1 MEAAIFFVLA
11 ALMLGCGAAMVW
23 LPKPQHA
30 ATAMIG
36 AMLAGAGLLAW
47 LKAEFMALAVLLA
60 LAGGTAMLM
69 MMGLPLLSRLS
80 PLAASRPDEDRSF
93 WAGIVAVLFAGI
105 TYRVLATAPWGLE
118 NHSIQALTEAQR
130 GLGAVRTL
138 GETLVSGYALALMGG
153 VFLIGV
159 AIAVAI
165 AMTQP
170 EADA

>member
-1 MEAAIFFVLA
+1 MDA
-11 ALMLGCGAAMVW
+11 ALFCLMAALLLGCGAAMVW

-30 ATAMIG
+30 ALAMAG
-36 AMLAGAGLLAW
+36 AMVAGAGMMAW

-60 LAGGTAMLM
+60 LAGGAAMLM
-69 MMGLPLLSRLS
+69 LVGLPLLGRRA

-93 WAGIVAVLFAGI
+93 WAGIVAVLFAVI
-105 TYRVLATAPWGLE
+105 TYRVLATSPWGLE
-118 NHSIQALTEAQR
+118 DRSVRALSDAQR
-130 GLGAVRTL
+130 GLEAVRTL
-138 GETLVSGYALALMGG
+138 GETLVSEYALALMGG

-170 EADA
+170 EVDA